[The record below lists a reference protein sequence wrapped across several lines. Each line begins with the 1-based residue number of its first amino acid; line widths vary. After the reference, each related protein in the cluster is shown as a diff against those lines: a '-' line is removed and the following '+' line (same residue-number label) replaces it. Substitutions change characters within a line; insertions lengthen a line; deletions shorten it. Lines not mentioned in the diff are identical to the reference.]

1 MTSGCG
7 GKQYCRSR
15 HQCVHRYDM
24 KNRADLGIEVRRVQ
38 VDMVE
43 LLAFDRRMQNVL
55 GAGAEVATVQVAEH
69 A

>member
-1 MTSGCG
+1 
-7 GKQYCRSR
+7 
-15 HQCVHRYDM
+15 M